1 VRATLLALS
10 ALIGVCWGFEKSATI
25 RLQAQLKELRD
36 QEAELNNLHKARDL
50 LTRIASQAPQSS
62 RSAGAV
68 APTNA
73 ARPADSGETPAGSMK
88 PGTWAPAGGW
98 KNCGR
103 ATPESAIETVLW
115 AASGGDLDTLKA
127 SLFIGDEARSKA
139 ESVLANLPDGL
150 RHQFAT
156 PEDLLALIVAGNI
169 PLDSALLA
177 ARQQNGTN
185 DVTEYLRLKDA
196 QGRSRQVFLSLR
208 NGPDGWRLSVP
219 ANALEPIAR
228 VEGNPANP

>member
-1 VRATLLALS
+1 MRSTLLALS
-10 ALIGVCWGFEKSATI
+10 ALLGVWWGVERSATI

-36 QEAELNNLHKARDL
+36 REAELSNLHKAHDR
-50 LTRIASQAPQSS
+50 LTRLASQEPQSS
-62 RSAGAV
+62 RLADV
-68 APTNA
+68 ASPTNA
-73 ARPADSGETPAGSMK
+73 AQPGDSGKSSAGSMK
-88 PGTWAPAGGW
+88 PGIWAPAGGW
-98 KNCGR
+98 RNCGR
-103 ATPESAIETVLW
+103 ATPESTIETVLW
-115 AASGGDLDTLKA
+115 AASGGDLDSLKA

-139 ESVLANLPDGL
+139 ASVLANLPDGSQ
-150 RHQFAT
+150 RQFAT

-177 ARQQNGTN
+177 ARQQNGSN

-219 ANALEPIAR
+219 ANVLEPIAR
-228 VEGNPANP
+228 VEVNPPNP